1 MNAAVAAGGTGTMSS
16 NNIQLNS
23 IPSKLYVFM
32 RKRNQD
38 LNSDPFST
46 DTFLKIKSLSIQWG
60 NRNGVLSSADQR
72 QLFDLACKNGFQ
84 GSWTAWSGQK
94 VNKPALAS
102 AGFGTSAE
110 QYAGLG
116 SVVALDPLDLGLS
129 ALDAPGK
136 LAQLMLQVQV
146 DYENVSDAAITPTL
160 YVVAISQGL
169 FTLYNG
175 QALRKWCQK
184 TSCYNP
190 CTQSNI
196 GFDYR
201 ETVAAA

>member
-1 MNAAVAAGGTGTMSS
+1 
-16 NNIQLNS
+16 
-23 IPSKLYVFM
+23 
-32 RKRNQD
+32 
-38 LNSDPFST
+38 
-46 DTFLKIKSLSIQWG
+46 
-60 NRNGVLSSADQR
+60 
-72 QLFDLACKNGFQ
+72 
-84 GSWTAWSGQK
+84 
-94 VNKPALAS
+94 
-102 AGFGTSAE
+102 
-110 QYAGLG
+110 
-116 SVVALDPLDLGLS
+116 
-129 ALDAPGK
+129 
-136 LAQLMLQVQV
+136 MLQVQV